1 MLYSDFE
8 KLTEKTVI
16 LYVQHEDV
24 MIEEHEVNVSELK
37 AKILE
42 HEYEGFFL
50 SDNTIFYG
58 SGMFNVYFDFQECLN
73 NCIENE
79 IEYWEDEIDEY
90 DVIFN
95 IDYKKALFRVLKNS
109 YGI

>member
-24 MIEEHEVNVSELK
+24 MIEEHEVNVSEMRYFLK
-37 AKILE
+37 FGIIE
-42 HEYEGFFL
+42 QGGFFL
-50 SDNTIFYG
+50 SDDTIFYG

-73 NCIENE
+73 KCIENE
-79 IEYWEDEIDEY
+79 IEYWEDEIE
-90 DVIFN
+90 
-95 IDYKKALFRVLKNS
+95 IDYKKALFRVLENS
-109 YGI
+109 YGIF

>member
-8 KLTEKTVI
+8 KLTEETVI
-16 LYVQHEDV
+16 LYIQHEDV
-24 MIEEHEVNVSELK
+24 MIEEHEVNVSEMGYFLK
-37 AKILE
+37 FGKIE
-42 HEYEGFFL
+42 HEGFFL

-58 SGMFNVYFDFQECLN
+58 SAMFNVYLDFQDCLS

-79 IEYWEDEIDEY
+79 IEYWEDEIE
-90 DVIFN
+90 